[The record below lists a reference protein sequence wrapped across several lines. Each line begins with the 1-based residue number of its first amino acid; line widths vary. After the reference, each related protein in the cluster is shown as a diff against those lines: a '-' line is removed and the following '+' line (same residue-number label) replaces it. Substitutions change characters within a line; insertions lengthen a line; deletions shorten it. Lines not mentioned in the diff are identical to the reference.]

1 MYQATQSIHPL
12 QPIFGGGYVPERRDD
27 DCLSSLLPKEKTD
40 FAAILKSLR
49 AALGIRQAASPACF
63 KITSIPRD

>member
-27 DCLSSLLPKEKTD
+27 DCLPKEKTD

-49 AALGIRQAASPACF
+49 AALGIRQAAFPANF